1 MKSKLKRKAVLIA
14 LRYNGLNSLADLVES
29 KEIKAFD
36 EKFLVELGKEI
47 KKFQRNSD
55 AVNVLFKNSELE
67 SINESL
73 QSDLNETISEVKR
86 LSQVVRDLESQK
98 KQLENEIKSISLG
111 KLTFS
116 RTLT

>member
-1 MKSKLKRKAVLIA
+1 MKAKLKRKVVLIS
-14 LRYNGLNSLADLVES
+14 LRYNGLNNLADLVES

-36 EKFLVELGKEI
+36 EKFLVELGREI
-47 KKFQRNSD
+47 KKVQRNND
-55 AVNVLFKNSELE
+55 VNVLFRNSELE

-73 QSDLNETISEVKR
+73 QSDLKEAISEVKR

-98 KQLENEIKSISLG
+98 TQLENEIKSISLG